1 MTDTVILSG
10 ARTPIGRLSGSLAS
24 LSATQLGGLAISATL
39 DRAGLAGQDVDFVF
53 MGQVVQAGAGQV
65 PARQAAYDGGI
76 PLTVPAN
83 TINKACLSGLNTI
96 ALAHRMIVLGEAD
109 IVIAGGME
117 SMTNAPYLLPGARA
131 GYRYGDATVRDSLT
145 TDGLFC
151 AFDICLMGAATE
163 TYAGTAG
170 LDRASQDALAA
181 RSHERA
187 ARATKDGDLAE
198 EIVPIEVTQRRGDT
212 LVVSDDEGIRP
223 GTTDDSLSQLRPAFS
238 ESGNIT
244 AGNASQLSDGGA
256 AVVVTSRATADRL
269 GVAPLAEIVSFGE
282 VAGPDPSLLSQP
294 SRATKAALERADM
307 SVDDVDLFEFNEA
320 FAAVALQSMHDLSLA
335 DDVVNT
341 NGGAIA
347 LGHPIGMSG
356 TRLAITLAYEL
367 RRRGGGIGAAALC
380 GGGGQGDALII
391 RVTD

>member
-109 IVIAGGME
+109 IVVAGGME

-131 GYRYGDATVRDSLT
+131 GYRYGDATVKDSLT

-170 LDRASQDALAA
+170 LDRASQDAFAA

-212 LVVSDDEGIRP
+212 VVVSDDEGIRP
-223 GTTDDSLSQLRPAFS
+223 DTTDDSLSQLRPAFS

-294 SRATKAALERADM
+294 SRATTAALERADM
-307 SVDDVDLFEFNEA
+307 SIDDVDLFEFNEA
-320 FAAVALQSMHDLSLA
+320 FAAVAIQSMQDLSLA